1 MCILNDINTLKSRPG
16 TENTP
21 MIVGLGVA
29 AQLVTNNLGIE
40 TYTVYK
46 LDIQAF
52 WLYGQNGD
60 FLKG

>member
-1 MCILNDINTLKSRPG
+1 
-16 TENTP
+16 